1 MNIKLLFVLAVA
13 ILCWVV
19 SSCNKE
25 VLQLDSNNVVV
36 GNTATNTFNI
46 VPTDWTIYRDSISY
60 YYPVFMANLN
70 PVMPYGTFL
79 YGIFDTAFVRDANGN
94 KSYKIDS
101 LTKDTIRW
109 TKIDT
114 LNIDTLS
121 ISMKL
126 LNGNYVQLDSNYTAQ
141 LNNINY
147 SFNYSG
153 FDSTIYLRAKPVG
166 ITNKTQLKS
175 LTDTVTAQ
183 LIFKQV
189 PSKDVTVKL
198 N

>member
-1 MNIKLLFVLAVA
+1 MLFVVAVA

-25 VLQLDSNNVVV
+25 VLQLDSNNTVV

-46 VPTDWTIYRDSISY
+46 VPTDWTLNIDSQDSVGY
-60 YYPVFMANLN
+60 YYPVFMANMN

-79 YGIFDTAFVRDANGN
+79 YGIQDTTFVTDSAGN
-94 KSYKIDS
+94 KSYYIDET
-101 LTKDTIRW
+101 TKDTVRW
-109 TKIDT
+109 TSIKT

-126 LNGNYVQLDSNYTAQ
+126 LNGNYIQLDSNYTAQ
-141 LNNINY
+141 LNNIKY
-147 SFNYSG
+147 SFNYRG
-153 FDSTIYLRAKPVG
+153 YDSTIFIRCLKTG
-166 ITNKTQLKS
+166 ITDTTTS
-175 LTDTVTAQ
+175 RYTLTDTLTAQ

-189 PSKDVTVKL
+189 PSANVTSK
-198 N
+198 